1 MTMMKKRYIL
11 HWAMGVVMTPLLGSC
26 AFDELH
32 EIAGGGN
39 GVLSFGVEVN
49 AGAPEVK
56 PMGGAT
62 RAADSGNGS
71 ATGSAVMSPDVE
83 GFFPTSS
90 VELSSVDGNA
100 IYANCDER
108 RGINM
113 HNNVDYKATRGSII
127 SEEANNFYSSFALYG
142 YVYGSGSGW
151 SSVSGSTYVN
161 EKIDGIEM
169 KKGSGNDYN
178 ASGVYWPGGSKNAT
192 FFAVAPKDCPGATIS
207 AAQDGPKITYTVPQ
221 SVSDQ
226 KDLLLAFAKDVK
238 CDGKNAPNPLTFNHA
253 LAAIKFEKGDLPA
266 SCTVKNVEISGVKN
280 KGDLSSFESP
290 EWSNQSI
297 DGSGTNTYTIT
308 NLDKDVMFLM
318 PQTFPDEA
326 QIKLTLSDDSYY
338 TAKLNDGTNTSWQ
351 AGHQYTYKLSV
362 NEVTGTFHFEVSPST
377 VSIGIAGGTE
387 TFTVNSYFEY
397 TEGTKKPIHWSGSYT
412 IGNTTTPLSGNGGY
426 SGNTFIMTIDD
437 NSSTTGDD
445 SHTTELQSRTDIN
458 SLSGYTPYNLSNPTG
473 ASKVVNTANCYVV
486 GRKGKYSIPLVYGCA
501 IKDGQENTIAYG
513 IGDYE
518 GKKYNS
524 TTFKTHKDDRIS
536 DPYIYN
542 NPESE
547 PKYAPNKAELLWQDW
562 SGLISSVL
570 YNPSTQMIEFEIGD
584 GIHQGNAI
592 IAIKDASDVVLWS
605 WHIWVTDRDI
615 SATVQIKCND
625 GTNKIYNFMQVPL
638 GWCDT
643 SSGASP
649 RQITVSLTQDNSA
662 KLATAVVNQAGA
674 AATSGNAPYYQ
685 WGRKDPLCASVGTA
699 STTTFKTLYDISNS
713 TVTYSAINSGT
724 VGNSI
729 KNPCAF
735 INGNGYYDWNSIPCY
750 DTWNAVRGNTAPSSD
765 TDRYNHNKVV
775 KSVYDPCPYGFKMP
789 ETKAFTGFT
798 TDGKNHGSSEKSYW
812 NVKSTT
818 MTNNGY
824 EFYTQGAKA
833 EPTDFWIAGGYRS
846 WSGGPLSSVG
856 SLGYYWSAG
865 PHSLTYGCY
874 LYFGSSS
881 VHPQGSLYRAIGFS
895 VRPVSEQ

>member
-1 MTMMKKRYIL
+1 MMKKRHIL

-62 RAADSGNGS
+62 RSGDRADSS
-71 ATGSAVMSPDVE
+71 ATGNAVMSPDVD

-90 VELSSVDGNA
+90 VELSSVDGKTL
-100 IYANCDER
+100 YANCDER
-108 RGINM
+108 SGINM
-113 HNNVDYKATRGSII
+113 HNNVDYKATRGSVIET
-127 SEEANNFYSSFALYG
+127 SSFYNSFALYG
-142 YVYGSGSGW
+142 YVYDSGSSFTNSTTVNSSINGIQMSKNGSGSEYKA
-151 SSVSGSTYVN
+151 ST
-161 EKIDGIEM
+161 
-169 KKGSGNDYN
+169 
-178 ASGVYWPGGSKNAT
+178 VYWPGASKKAT
-192 FFAVAPKDCPGATIS
+192 FFAVAPKDCSGASITANS
-207 AAQDGPKITYTVPQ
+207 GDPQITYTVPQ
-221 SVSDQ
+221 EVSNQEDF
-226 KDLLLAFAKDVK
+226 LLAVAKDVI
-238 CDGKNAPNPLTFNHA
+238 CDGKNAPSLAFNHA
-253 LAAIKFEKGDLPA
+253 LAAIKFEEGTLTGYSSISK
-266 SCTVKNVEISGVKN
+266 VEISGVKN
-280 KGDLSSFESP
+280 KGTLSSFETPSWTGQ
-290 EWSNQSI
+290 EINE
-297 DGSGTNTYTIT
+297 SGANTYTISDLS
-308 NLDKDVMFLM
+308 NVMFLM
-318 PQTFPDEA
+318 PQTTPDG
-326 QIKLTLSDDSYY
+326 
-338 TAKLNDGTNTSWQ
+338 AKLKVTFSDGTNSKAFEADLNGTSWQ

-362 NEVTGTFHFEVSPST
+362 NKVTGTFHFEVSPST
-377 VSIGIAGGTE
+377 VSIGIAGGTQ
-387 TFTVNSYFEY
+387 TFTVKSYFKY
-397 TEGTKKPIHWSGSYT
+397 TDGTIKPIPWIGSYT
-412 IGNTTTPLSGNGGY
+412 IGTTTTPLNGDGGDSGD
-426 SGNTFIMTIDD
+426 TFIMTIDD

-458 SLSGYTPYNLSNPTG
+458 TFSRYTPYNLSNPTG

-501 IKDGQENTIAYG
+501 IKDGAKNENAYG
-513 IGDYE
+513 KGT
-518 GKKYNS
+518 YNNKTLS
-524 TTFKTHKDDRIS
+524 TSTFKTHNDEPIS

-542 NPESE
+542 NPSSGT
-547 PKYAPNKAELLWQDW
+547 KYAPNKAELLWQDW

-615 SATVQIKCND
+615 CATVQIKCND
-625 GTNKIYNFMQVPL
+625 GTSNIYNFMQVPL

-699 STTTFKTLYDISNS
+699 STTTFKTLYNISGGI
-713 TVTYSAINSGT
+713 VTIQPISYGK

-729 KNPCAF
+729 KNPGAF
-735 INGNGYYDWNSIPCY
+735 INGSSSTYDWNSITCY

-765 TDRYNHNKVV
+765 TERYNHNKVV

-789 ETKAFTGFT
+789 ETNAFTGFT

-846 WSGGPLSSVG
+846 WSGGSLNYVG
-856 SLGYYWSAG
+856 SNGYYWSAG
-865 PHSLTYGCY
+865 SYSNTYGCY
-874 LYFGSSS
+874 LDFNSSN
-881 VHPQGSLYRAIGFS
+881 VYPQYNHNRAHGFS

>member
-1 MTMMKKRYIL
+1 MMKKRHIL
-11 HWAMGVVMTPLLGSC
+11 HWAMGVMMTPLLGSC

-62 RAADSGNGS
+62 RSGDRADSS
-71 ATGSAVMSPDVE
+71 ATGNAVMSPDVE

-90 VELSSVDGNA
+90 VELSSVDGKTL
-100 IYANCDER
+100 YANCDER
-108 RGINM
+108 SGINM
-113 HNNVDYKATRGSII
+113 HNNVDYQITRGTIQT
-127 SEEANNFYSSFALYG
+127 NDDFYSSFVLYG
-142 YVYGSGSGW
+142 YVYDSDKTWTNVGS
-151 SSVSGSTYVN
+151 STDVD
-161 EKIDGIEM
+161 IDGITM
-169 KKGSGNDYN
+169 SKNGTGSDYN
-178 ASGVYWPGGSKNAT
+178 ASGVYWPGASKNAT
-192 FFAVAPKDCPGATIS
+192 FFAVAPKDCSGEIS
-207 AAQDGPKITYTVPQ
+207 ADQGGPKITYTVPQ
-221 SVSDQ
+221 DVSSQ
-226 KDLLLAFAKDVK
+226 EDLLIAKSEEDIT
-238 CDGKNAPNPLTFNHA
+238 CDGKNAPSLKFNHA
-253 LAAIKFEKGDLPA
+253 LAAIKFVKGDNLGDFTRI
-266 SCTVKNVEISGVKN
+266 SNVEISGVYN
-280 KGDLSSFESP
+280 KGTLSSFTPSDTNNNL
-290 EWSNQSI
+290 EWTNQSI
-297 DGSGTNTYTIT
+297 DGNTNTYSTSSSS
-308 NLDKDVMFLM
+308 DVMFLM
-318 PQTFPDEA
+318 PQTIPDG
-326 QIKLTLSDDSYY
+326 
-338 TAKLNDGTNTSWQ
+338 AKLKVTFSDGTNSKDFEADLKGTLWQ

-362 NEVTGTFHFEVSPST
+362 NKFTGTFHFEVSPST

-387 TFTVNSYFEY
+387 TFTVKSYFEY

-412 IGNTTTPLSGNGGY
+412 IGTTTTPLSGNGGD
-426 SGNTFIMTIDD
+426 SGETFTMKIDD

-445 SHTTELQSRTDIN
+445 SHTTELKSRTDIN

-501 IKDGQENTIAYG
+501 IKGGNTNSLAYG
-513 IGDYE
+513 VGT
-518 GKKYNS
+518 YNNKALS
-524 TTFKTHKDDRIS
+524 TSTFKTHDDKVIS

-547 PKYAPNKAELLWQDW
+547 PKYAPSKAELLWQDW
-562 SGLISSVL
+562 LSLISSVK
-570 YNPSTQMIEFEIGD
+570 YNSNTRMIEFEIGD

-592 IAIKDASDVVLWS
+592 IAIKDADDVVLWS

-615 SATVQIKCND
+615 SATVPIKCND

-699 STTTFKTLYDISNS
+699 STTTLKTLYNISGG
-713 TVTYSAINSGT
+713 TVTIQPISYGT

-729 KNPCAF
+729 KNPGAF
-735 INGNGYYDWNSIPCY
+735 INGNGSYDWNSITCY
-750 DTWNAVRGNTAPSSD
+750 DTWNAVRGNTSPTAS
-765 TDRYNHNKVV
+765 DRYTHDEIV

-798 TDGKNHGSSEKSYW
+798 SNGANKTSSNY
-812 NVKSTT
+812 
-818 MTNNGY
+818 NNGLWDTNGWK
-824 EFYTQGAKA
+824 FYTNGHNAG
-833 EPTDFWIAGGYRS
+833 ETDFWIAGGYRS
-846 WSGGPLSSVG
+846 WSGGSLRNVG
-856 SLGYYWSAG
+856 SSGYYWSAG
-865 PHSLTYGCY
+865 PYSDTNGCY
-874 LYFGSSS
+874 LNFNSSNVYPQSSS
-881 VHPQGSLYRAIGFS
+881 LRAYGFS